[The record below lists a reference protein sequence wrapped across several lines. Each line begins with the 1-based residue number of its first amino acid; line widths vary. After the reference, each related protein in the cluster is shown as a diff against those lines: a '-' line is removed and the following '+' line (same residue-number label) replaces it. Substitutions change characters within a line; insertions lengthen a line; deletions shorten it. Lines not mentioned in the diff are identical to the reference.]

1 MRHQITRGVFVLTCF
16 HDQTGGVSLDYIA
29 QGVYPN
35 KMMHDAYVNPAG
47 ETAFLSVQ
55 VRLIIGLDWCSETR
69 EQQSG
74 VTTTSASK
82 QGKNS
87 KVGSAS

>member
-1 MRHQITRGVFVLTCF
+1 
-16 HDQTGGVSLDYIA
+16 
-29 QGVYPN
+29 
-35 KMMHDAYVNPAG
+35 MHDAYVNPAG